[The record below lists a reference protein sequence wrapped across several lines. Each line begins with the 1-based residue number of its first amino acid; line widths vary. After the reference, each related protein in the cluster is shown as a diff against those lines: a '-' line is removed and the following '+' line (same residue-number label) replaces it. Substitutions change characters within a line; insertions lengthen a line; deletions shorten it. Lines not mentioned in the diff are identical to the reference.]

1 VAQEQQQVAD
11 AFYAQKLIPNKLT
24 IQDAK
29 PIREMEVLST
39 SNSSAVGFSSNLA
52 ASS

>member
-24 IQDAK
+24 IQDAILK
-29 PIREMEVLST
+29 LK
-39 SNSSAVGFSSNLA
+39 
-52 ASS
+52 